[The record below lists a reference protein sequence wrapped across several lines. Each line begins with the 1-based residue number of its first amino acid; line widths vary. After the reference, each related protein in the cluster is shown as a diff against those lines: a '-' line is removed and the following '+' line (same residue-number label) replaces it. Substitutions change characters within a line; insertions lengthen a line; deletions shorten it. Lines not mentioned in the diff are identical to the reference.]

1 MGRVILYSENT
12 PVVLALSSS
21 VPGVNTGEHVV
32 FRG

>member
-12 PVVLALSSS
+12 PVVLALLSS
-21 VPGVNTGEHVV
+21 VPGEHVV